1 MRVFY
6 PISARF
12 SDLISDEARSPS
24 GWTMLWSVFSIA
36 VLGVVLA
43 TLPLFEGGAADKQ
56 HEQFAK
62 NHEARNFAVTRA
74 KQQDCKTTTGS
85 KQGAPVSMQDYI
97 DAHRFVQHVSS
108 LEPVQFIQL
117 PVVPVKSKVNADR
130 YL

>member
-12 SDLISDEARSPS
+12 SDLINDEARSPS

-43 TLPLFEGGAADKQ
+43 TLPLFEGGAADRQ
-56 HEQFAK
+56 HEQFSK
-62 NHEARNFAVTRA
+62 NHETNIAVTRT
-74 KQQDCKTTTGS
+74 KQQDYRTATDS
-85 KQGAPVSMQDYI
+85 KQSAPVSRQDYI

-108 LEPVQFIQL
+108 FEPVQFIQL